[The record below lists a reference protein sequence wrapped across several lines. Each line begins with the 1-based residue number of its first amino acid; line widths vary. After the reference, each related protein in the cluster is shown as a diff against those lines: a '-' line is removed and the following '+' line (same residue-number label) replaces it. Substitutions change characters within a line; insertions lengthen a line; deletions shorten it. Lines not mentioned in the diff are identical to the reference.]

1 MRLRTL
7 NVTASLAALSLSFAI
22 LSGTALAQ
30 DIPGQD
36 VSNVPSRSWSPFWA
50 KRETGYIKTADGTEL
65 RYSALLPDTKG
76 KFPVLVRY
84 SGYDSGSI
92 GGSAYLG
99 DDETF
104 SVDLDKQ
111 LVALGYAVVG
121 VQARGSGCS
130 QGTFD
135 FLGPAYGTDGRDA
148 VEFVAKQS
156 WSDGRVGMFGWSWAG
171 MSQLMTASE
180 RPASLKAIAPGM
192 ALGDARGDSWAPGGV
207 PAPEFVTAWHWYL
220 DQRWAAVKT
229 SATSE
234 GDAKCL
240 AQLARNEADIGKHAL
255 TYQLLR
261 HPLRDEW
268 INQRNIRE
276 RTHLIQV
283 PILSVEAWQDEAVM
297 AREGYYHETVKP
309 EQLWT
314 IQSNGPHDLYESKQF
329 RDKLVSFFDHF
340 VKGKDNGFTKG
351 PHVEIWQETTS
362 SLRDTPHD
370 LNETAEPAWLIQRDQ
385 MPVPVTPVRFALSS
399 GGTLLEGGKSQGEP
413 DEYNYP
419 VAGPDVNTYEVDNAW
434 GELKPGWEEGSLVY
448 TSPPLGRDLMT
459 YGPGSADLWLSTP
472 IGPDMDVQVTLTQLL
487 SDGHEVYVQRG
498 WLRMSSRKLDA
509 PKSTEVRPWR
519 LDTPDSIEPMLP
531 DTPTLG
537 RVEIPPFSHPFRAG
551 SRVRIWI
558 DAPGR
563 TGGYGFDTF
572 SLPARNKLLHD
583 KEHPSSLV
591 LGELKGVKMPAEQ
604 PLCDSLLKQPCRP
617 DPKAMPS
624 K

>member
-1 MRLRTL
+1 MILRT
-7 NVTASLAALSLSFAI
+7 TALAA
-22 LSGTALAQ
+22 ALLFCASAHAAQ

-36 VSNVPSRSWSPFWA
+36 VSDVPARQWQPFWA

-65 RYSALLPDTKG
+65 RYSALLPATSG

-92 GGSAYLG
+92 GGSAYLA

-111 LVALGYAVVG
+111 LVGLGYAVVG

-148 VEFVAKQS
+148 VEFVAKQA
-156 WSDGRVGMFGWSWAG
+156 WSNGKVGMFGWSWSG

-192 ALGDARGDSWAPGGV
+192 VLGDARGDSWAPGGV
-207 PAPEFVTAWHWYL
+207 PAPEFVTGWHWYL
-220 DQRWAAVKT
+220 AQRWAAVKA
-229 SATSE
+229 SAQSE
-234 GDAKCL
+234 NDSRCL
-240 AQLARNEADIGKHAL
+240 ARLARNEAEIGKHAL
-255 TYQLLR
+255 TYQLIR

-268 INQRNIRE
+268 TEQRNIRS
-276 RTHLIQV
+276 RTHQIQV
-283 PILSVEAWQDEAVM
+283 PVLSFEAWQDEAVM
-297 AREGYYHETVKP
+297 AREGYYHETLKP

-314 IQSNGPHDLYESKQF
+314 VQTNGPHDLYEATRF
-329 RDKLVSFFDHF
+329 RDKLVAFFDHF
-340 VKGKDNGFTKG
+340 VKGEGNGFDKT

-362 SLRDTPHD
+362 PKRDTPHD
-370 LNETAEPAWLIQRDQ
+370 LNETASPGWVIERPHLPLDI
-385 MPVPVTPVRFALSS
+385 TPLRFALAAD
-399 GGTLLEGGKSQGEP
+399 GKLLENGQSSGEP

-419 VAGPDVNTYEVDNAW
+419 VAGPDVNTYEEDNAW
-434 GELKPGWEEGSLVY
+434 GAQKAGWKEGSLAY
-448 TSPPLGRDLMT
+448 TSAPLQRDVLG
-459 YGPGSADLWLSTP
+459 YGTASADLWLSTP
-472 IGPDMDVQVTLTQLL
+472 MGPDMDVQVTLTQLL
-487 SDGHEVYVQRG
+487 PDGQEVFVQRG
-498 WLRMSSRKLDA
+498 WLRMSSRKLDEQ
-509 PKSTEVRPWR
+509 KSTALRPWR
-519 LDTPDSIEPMLP
+519 LDTPDAVEPMLP

-572 SLPARNKLLHD
+572 ALPARPKLLHD
-583 KEHPSSLV
+583 AQHPSALV
-591 LGELKGVKMPAEQ
+591 LGELKGVAIPKASPA
-604 PLCDSLLKQPCRP
+604 CDSLLKQPCRP
-617 DPKAMPS
+617 DPLK
-624 K
+624 